1 MLGLSA
7 WKAGDRETAVNAF
20 TLALEKD
27 STHVKSHLNL
37 SRVLIEQGHAQEA
50 LPHVAAALAIDST
63 SSEGFRL
70 RGRVKS
76 ELSDSDG
83 AIAAYKRAIV
93 LDGRD
98 AWSLNNLAR
107 VYMGQGRPEGARP
120 PDDAVQP
127 LEESQGRVPREREQ
141 RQGEQRRGEALP
153 SPDRRGHRAPSD
165 RKEQHR
171 CEHLHARERVLRSFR
186 DARRDEAHGTVRRV
200 V

>member
-1 MLGLSA
+1 MERRSA
-7 WKAGDRETAVNAF
+7 SGSLTSSGVAF
-20 TLALEKD
+20 
-27 STHVKSHLNL
+27 VKSHLNL

-70 RGRVKS
+70 LGRVKS

-107 VYMGQGRPEGARP
+107 VYMGQGRFEDALGPLARAIEI
-120 PDDAVQP
+120 DSTVAAFRTN
-127 LEESQGRVPREREQ
+127 LGIALKRTGRVPQ
-141 RQGEQRRGEALP
+141 DVDLGGLA
-153 SPDRRGHRAPSD
+153 
-165 RKEQHR
+165 
-171 CEHLHARERVLRSFR
+171 RSFVEQVKTWR
-186 DARRDEAHGTVRRV
+186 
-200 V
+200 

>member
-70 RGRVKS
+70 LGRVKS

-107 VYMGQGRPEGARP
+107 VYMGQGRFEDALGPLARAIEIDSTVAAFPMSGSSARASSAAARP
-120 PDDAVQP
+120 CHLQIA
-127 LEESQGRVPREREQ
+127 
-141 RQGEQRRGEALP
+141 AAT
-153 SPDRRGHRAPSD
+153 APQVIGKSSIAASTFTLASASSAPFAMPVAT
-165 RKEQHR
+165 KPT
-171 CEHLHARERVLRSFR
+171 ARY
-186 DARRDEAHGTVRRV
+186 AG
-200 V
+200 